1 MADRVRIG
9 ILGAARIAP
18 PAVVRPAREVTG
30 ADVVAVAARDL
41 GRAETFAAKH
51 GIPRTAA
58 SYEDLVNDPEIDAVY
73 NPLPNGLHG
82 RWTLAALEAGKHVL
96 CEKPFAANAAEARQV
111 AELATASG
119 LVVMEAFHYRYH
131 PLFARI
137 LAIVGSGEI
146 GAIEHIET
154 WMCFPLPAFKDIR
167 YQLDLAGGAT
177 MDAGCYAIHMLRHL
191 AGAEPTVGRA
201 TAKLRSPGV
210 DRMLQAEVTFPDG
223 ATGRF
228 TSSMWSRH
236 LLHVAARV
244 EGTEGRLAVLNPT
257 QPQQYHRLTVR
268 TSTGRRV
275 EHATRRRTY
284 QYQLEAFVN
293 AVAHGGPVI
302 TDPADAVANMTV
314 IDAAYIAAGLEP
326 RRPTP

>member
-1 MADRVRIG
+1 VA
-9 ILGAARIAP
+9 GAE
-18 PAVVRPAREVTG
+18 VVS
-30 ADVVAVAARDL
+30 VAARDL

-51 GIPRTAA
+51 GIPQTAA
-58 SYEDLVNDPEIDAVY
+58 SYEALVTDPRIDAVY

-96 CEKPFAANAAEARQV
+96 CEKPFTANAAEARQV
-111 AELATASG
+111 ADAAKASG
-119 LVVMEAFHYRYH
+119 LAVMEAFHYRYH

-154 WMCFPLPAFKDIR
+154 WMCFPLPAFNDIR
-167 YQLDLAGGAT
+167 YQLALAGGAT

-191 AGAEPTVGRA
+191 AGAEPTVDRA
-201 TAKLRSPGV
+201 FAKLQRPEV
-210 DRMLQAEVTFPDG
+210 DRVLQAEVTFPDG

-228 TSSMWSRH
+228 TSSLWSRH

-244 EGTEGRLAVLNPT
+244 EGTGGRLAVLNPT

-268 TSTGRRV
+268 TPTGRRV
-275 EHATRRRTY
+275 EHAIRRRTY
-284 QYQLEAFVN
+284 EYQLEAFVN

-302 TDPADAVANMTV
+302 TDPEDAVANMTV
-314 IDAAYIAAGLEP
+314 IDAAYVAAGLEP
-326 RRPTP
+326 RQPTP